1 MRLPFGADCLGE
13 AEARMPTPDP
23 DSQSLIAGKE
33 WHIEGAV
40 LDREGKPLNLTDASI
55 GWALLDQS
63 DAPVV
68 LNAVVSVL
76 DPPANGIITIE
87 LSAQTTGGLAPG
99 LYTEELQITV
109 AGRTSIIRGLSI
121 IVVAKSQLSS

>member
-1 MRLPFGADCLGE
+1 
-13 AEARMPTPDP
+13 MPTPDP

-33 WHIEGAV
+33 WDIEGAV
-40 LDREGKPLNLTDASI
+40 LDREGKPLDLTDASI

-63 DAPVV
+63 GAPVV
-68 LNAVVSVL
+68 SNAIVSVL

-87 LSAQTTGGLAPG
+87 LTAQTTGGLAPG